1 MRSLI
6 LTFSIFFFSS
16 TSAQDLT
23 EYGFAYM
30 SKSECENHEKAIIKL
45 NELISYM
52 EENAPNSTQ
61 IRCGILADGKQGC
74 LTLVENYQAYD
85 ENLSWGEED
94 EEWNQIIRQVWKDCG
109 IDDFGFDSEALTFE

>member
-61 IRCGILADGKQGC
+61 IRCGRLADGKQGC

-94 EEWNQIIRQVWKDCG
+94 EEWTRLIRLAWNKCG
-109 IDDFGFDSEALTFE
+109 IDDFGFDSEAVTFE